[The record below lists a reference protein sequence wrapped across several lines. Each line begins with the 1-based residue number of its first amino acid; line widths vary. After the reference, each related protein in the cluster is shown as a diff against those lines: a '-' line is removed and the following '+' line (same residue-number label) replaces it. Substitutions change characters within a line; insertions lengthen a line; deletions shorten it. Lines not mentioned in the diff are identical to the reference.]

1 VHGAGFRVLT
11 ERKKIP
17 GAQAEQFRP
26 SYFKPST
33 PKFKPSKP
41 KRASG
46 TNDAVVRLPEVH
58 FRARRE
64 QLKRSKGLSPK
75 SHGQNLALNILYVPQ
90 TPTPANPSAHAE
102 HEAPSRVFQRCC
114 GSICCGSICCHIF
127 PSQHI
132 VPHSLNSILNPV
144 EMALSMLWRGST
156 CGVRCVL

>member
-1 VHGAGFRVLT
+1 MQGKGCMVQGLEVLT

-17 GAQAEQFRP
+17 DVQAEQFRP
-26 SYFKPST
+26 SYFKPPT
-33 PKFKPSKP
+33 PNFKPSKP

-75 SHGQNLALNILYVPQ
+75 RHGQNLALNILYVPQ

-102 HEAPSRVFQRCC
+102 HEAPSRVFQGVVVQYVVAKYVVTYSLRNKLCP
-114 GSICCGSICCHIF
+114 I
-127 PSQHI
+127 PST
-132 VPHSLNSILNPV
+132 
-144 EMALSMLWRGST
+144 AF
-156 CGVRCVL
+156 